1 MKSKKTIIVD
11 SASNGIRLDKFLK
24 EKLDIPFSLL
34 HKELRK
40 KSIKINNKKKLGS
53 YRVKQDDVVD
63 VFKEFK
69 VILENKPLIKIP
81 NIIKRKIKNSLIFQS
96 DDFMVINK
104 WAGIPCQRGSKINL
118 SIDDLLQFL
127 KTKDSHPKLVHR
139 LDKDTTGLLIIAKN
153 SNSARYFHK
162 ILSNQK
168 IKKTYYAIVGK
179 KPKHREGILK
189 DMLPKNKKNV
199 PAITKYQIIK
209 KLPEGNFLLKLNPQ
223 SGRKHQIRQHC
234 FMNGFPILG
243 DKKYS
248 IERNQIKFSNLFL
261 HAGAL
266 EFTDMNNKKVKI
278 ETELPDH
285 FRKYL

>member
-1 MKSKKTIIVD
+1 MESIKTIIVD
-11 SASNGIRLDKFLK
+11 SASNGVRLDKFLK

-53 YRVKQDDVVD
+53 YRVKQDDIVD

-69 VILENKPLIKIP
+69 IINEHKPSIKIP
-81 NIIKRKIKNSLIFQS
+81 KIIKRKIKNSLIFQS

-104 WAGIPCQRGSKINL
+104 WAGIPCQRGSKIKL
-118 SIDDLLQFL
+118 SIDDLLQCL

-139 LDKDTTGLLIIAKN
+139 LDKETTGLLIIAKN

-162 ILSNQK
+162 IFSNQK
-168 IKKTYYAIVGK
+168 IKKTYYAIVYK
-179 KPKHREGILK
+179 KPQHREGILN
-189 DMLPKNKKNV
+189 DVLPKNKKNV
-199 PAITKYQIIK
+199 SALTKYQITK
-209 KLPEGNFLLKLNPQ
+209 KLPGGNFLLKLNPQ

-234 FMNGFPILG
+234 FINGFPILG

-248 IERNQIKFSNLFL
+248 IERNQTKFSNLFL
-261 HAGAL
+261 HAGAV

-285 FRKYL
+285 FIKYL